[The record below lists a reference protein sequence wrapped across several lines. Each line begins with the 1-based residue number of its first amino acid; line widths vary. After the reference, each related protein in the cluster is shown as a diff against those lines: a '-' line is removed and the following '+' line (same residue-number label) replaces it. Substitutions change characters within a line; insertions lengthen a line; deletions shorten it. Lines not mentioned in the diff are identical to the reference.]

1 MANVFHSI
9 ITAIDVGTT
18 KISVLIAQKV
28 GQDSVKVLG
37 IGKSQSDGLERGVV
51 VDIARTVQSIK
62 YAIKEAELMAGCKV
76 TAAIIGISGSHI
88 DSFNSHGAVPI
99 KKFQVTQADIQ
110 AVLAAAQA
118 VPIEEG
124 QKVLHALPQYFI
136 VDGKDRVIN
145 PLGLH
150 GVRLEAVVHV
160 ITGAVSSIQNLIKC
174 CELAGVVV
182 KDIVLEQLASAE
194 AVLSYDERMLGVG
207 MLDIGGGTSDFAVY
221 QQEGIRYTK
230 VFPIA
235 GNFFT
240 KDLAVGLKAT
250 LKGAELFKREHGRV
264 LLAGSEIDQTNPTIE
279 SVHGAIQHEVDIK
292 QSTFILQARALEL
305 LIMLQQEIKKGSLTQ
320 VMVSGLVITGGG
332 SLLQGIDHLA
342 KKILDMPVRL
352 GVPRVDCAL
361 AESLTNPIYAT
372 GYGLL
377 KYALRKQAMSGFD
390 GLEGPMV
397 QKIFMRMKS
406 WVDKFF

>member
-1 MANVFHSI
+1 MANVFHSL

-18 KISVLIAQKV
+18 KISVLIAQKI
-28 GQDSVKVLG
+28 GEDSVKILG
-37 IGKSQSDGLERGVV
+37 IGKAPSDGLERGVV
-51 VDIARTVQSIK
+51 VDVARTVQSIK
-62 YAIKEAELMAGCKV
+62 YAVKEAELMAGCSV
-76 TAAIIGISGSHI
+76 TPAFIGISGSHI
-88 DSFNSHGAVPI
+88 DSFNTHGAVPI
-99 KKFQVTQADIQ
+99 KKFQVTDSDIQ
-110 AVLAAAQA
+110 AVLTVAQA

-136 VDGKDRVIN
+136 VDGKDRVTN

-174 CELAGVVV
+174 CELAGVIV
-182 KDIVLEQLASAE
+182 KDIVLEQLASADG
-194 AVLSYDERMLGVG
+194 VLSHDERVLGVG

-221 QQEGIRYTK
+221 QQDSIRYTK

-250 LKGAELFKREHGRV
+250 LKGAENFKREY
-264 LLAGSEIDQTNPTIE
+264 GSVNLFVQGEQKYLIE
-279 SVHGAIQHEVDIK
+279 SVHGSQQHEVDI
-292 QSTFILQARALEL
+292 SESSFILHARAFEL
-305 LIMLQQEIKKGSLTQ
+305 LTMLDKEIKKSSLQSMMT
-320 VMVSGLVITGGG
+320 SGLVITGGG
-332 SLLQGIDHLA
+332 SLLKGIDDLA
-342 KKILDMPVRL
+342 IKILNMPVRL
-352 GVPRVDCAL
+352 GVPRVDCSFAD
-361 AESLTNPIYAT
+361 SLSSPIYAT

-377 KYALRKQAMSGFD
+377 KYAIKKNAMFGFD
-390 GLEGPMV
+390 KMQGPMV

>member
-28 GQDSVKVLG
+28 GSDSVKILG
-37 IGKSQSDGLERGVV
+37 IGKAASDGLERGVV

-62 YAIKEAELMAGCKV
+62 YAIKEAELMAGCNV
-76 TAAIIGISGSHI
+76 TPAIIGISGSHI
-88 DSFNSHGAVPI
+88 NSFNTHGAVPI
-99 KKFQVTQADIQ
+99 KRFQVTEADIQ
-110 AVLAAAQA
+110 AVLTVAQA

-124 QKVLHALPQYFI
+124 QKILHALPQYFL
-136 VDGKDRVIN
+136 VDGKDRVTN

-160 ITGAVSSIQNLIKC
+160 ITGAISSIQNLIKC

-194 AVLSYDERMLGVG
+194 GVLSYDERMLGVG

-221 QQEGIRYTK
+221 QQESIRYTK

-250 LKGAELFKREHGRV
+250 LKGAELFKREHGKV
-264 LLAGSEIDQTNPTIE
+264 LLTGIEVENKKYTIE
-279 SVHGAIQHEVDIK
+279 SVHGTIRHEVDIK

-305 LIMLQQEIKKGSLTQ
+305 LVMLQEEIKKSSLAPM
-320 VMVSGLVITGGG
+320 MVSGLVITGGG
-332 SLLQGIDHLA
+332 SLLSGIDELA
-342 KKILDMPVRL
+342 RKVLGMPVRL

-361 AESLTNPIYAT
+361 SESLSSPIYAT

-377 KYALRKQAMSGFD
+377 KYALKKQA
-390 GLEGPMV
+390 GLGLDSMQGPMV
-397 QKIFMRMKS
+397 QKIFIKMKS

>member
-1 MANVFHSI
+1 MAKVFHSL

-28 GQDSVKVLG
+28 TEDSVKILG
-37 IGKSQSDGLERGVV
+37 IGKAPSDGLERGVV
-51 VDIARTVQSIK
+51 VDVARTVQSIK
-62 YAIKEAELMAGCKV
+62 NAVKEAELMAGCSA
-76 TAAIIGISGSHI
+76 TPAFIGISGSHI
-88 DSFNSHGAVPI
+88 DSFNTHGAVPI
-99 KKFQVTQADIQ
+99 KKFQVTDLDIQ
-110 AVLAAAQA
+110 AVLAVAQA

-124 QKVLHALPQYFI
+124 QKILHALPQYFV
-136 VDGKDRVIN
+136 VDGKDRVTN

-174 CELAGVVV
+174 CELAGVIV
-182 KDIVLEQLASAE
+182 KDIVLEQLASADG
-194 AVLSYDERMLGVG
+194 VLNYDERVLGVG

-221 QQEGIRYTK
+221 QQDSIRYTK

-250 LKGAELFKREHGRV
+250 IKGAENFKREHGSV
-264 LLAGSEIDQTNPTIE
+264 YIINDQEEKFFIE
-279 SVHGAIQHEVDIK
+279 SVQGGQQHEVDIA
-292 QSTFILQARALEL
+292 QSSLVLNARAFEL
-305 LIMLQQEIKKGSLTQ
+305 FSMVDQEIKKASLESMMT
-320 VMVSGLVITGGG
+320 SGLVVTGGG
-332 SLLQGIDHLA
+332 SLLKGIDVLA
-342 KKILDMPVRL
+342 SKILNIPVRL
-352 GVPRVDCAL
+352 GVPRVDCSFAH
-361 AESLTNPIYAT
+361 SLTNPIYAT

-377 KYALRKQAMSGFD
+377 KYALKKNSMLGFD
-390 GLEGPMV
+390 KMQGPMV

>member
-1 MANVFHSI
+1 MANVFHSL

-18 KISVLIAQKV
+18 KISVLIAQKI
-28 GQDSVKVLG
+28 GEDSVKILG
-37 IGKSQSDGLERGVV
+37 IGKAPSDGLERGVV
-51 VDIARTVQSIK
+51 VDVARTVQSIK
-62 YAIKEAELMAGCKV
+62 YAVKEAELMAGCSV
-76 TAAIIGISGSHI
+76 TPAFIGISGSHI
-88 DSFNSHGAVPI
+88 DSFNTHGAVPI
-99 KKFQVTQADIQ
+99 KKFQVTETDIQ
-110 AVLAAAQA
+110 AVLAVAQA

-136 VDGKDRVIN
+136 VDGKDRVTN

-174 CELAGVVV
+174 CELAGVIV
-182 KDIVLEQLASAE
+182 KDIVLEQLASADG
-194 AVLSYDERMLGVG
+194 VLSHDERVLGVG

-221 QQEGIRYTK
+221 QQDSIRYTK

-250 LKGAELFKREHGRV
+250 LKGAESFKREY
-264 LLAGSEIDQTNPTIE
+264 GSVNLFTQGEQKYFIE
-279 SVHGAIQHEVDIK
+279 SVHGSKQHEVDIS
-292 QSTFILQARALEL
+292 QSSFILHARAFEL
-305 LIMLQQEIKKGSLTQ
+305 LTMLDKEIKKSSLQSMMT
-320 VMVSGLVITGGG
+320 SGLVITGGG
-332 SLLQGIDHLA
+332 SLLKGIDDLA
-342 KKILDMPVRL
+342 IKVLNMPVRL
-352 GVPRVDCAL
+352 GIPRVDCSFAD
-361 AESLTNPIYAT
+361 SLSSPIYAT

-377 KYALRKQAMSGFD
+377 KYAIKKNAMFGFD
-390 GLEGPMV
+390 KLQGPMV

>member
-1 MANVFHSI
+1 MANVFHSL

-18 KISVLIAQKV
+18 KISVLIAQKI
-28 GQDSVKVLG
+28 GEDSVKILG
-37 IGKSQSDGLERGVV
+37 IGKAPSDGLERGVV
-51 VDIARTVQSIK
+51 VDVARTVQSIK
-62 YAIKEAELMAGCKV
+62 YAVKEAELMAGCSV
-76 TAAIIGISGSHI
+76 TPAFIGISGSHI
-88 DSFNSHGAVPI
+88 DSFNTHGAVPI
-99 KKFQVTQADIQ
+99 KKFQVTEADIQ
-110 AVLAAAQA
+110 AVLAVAQA

-136 VDGKDRVIN
+136 VDGKDRVTN

-174 CELAGVVV
+174 CELAGVIV
-182 KDIVLEQLASAE
+182 KDIVLEQLASADG
-194 AVLSYDERMLGVG
+194 VLSHDERVLGVG

-221 QQEGIRYTK
+221 QQDSIRYTK

-250 LKGAELFKREHGRV
+250 LKGAESFKREY
-264 LLAGSEIDQTNPTIE
+264 GSVNLFTQDEQKYFVE
-279 SVHGAIQHEVDIK
+279 SVHGSKQHEVDIN
-292 QSTFILQARALEL
+292 QSSFILHARAFEL
-305 LIMLQQEIKKGSLTQ
+305 LTMLDKEIKKSSLQAMMT
-320 VMVSGLVITGGG
+320 SGLVITGGG
-332 SLLQGIDHLA
+332 SLLKGIDDLA
-342 KKILDMPVRL
+342 AKILNMPVRL
-352 GVPRVDCAL
+352 GIPRVDCSFAD
-361 AESLTNPIYAT
+361 SLSSPIYAT

-377 KYALRKQAMSGFD
+377 KYAIKKNSMFGFD
-390 GLEGPMV
+390 KLQGPMV

>member
-28 GQDSVKVLG
+28 GQDSIKVLG

-62 YAIKEAELMAGCKV
+62 YAVKEAELMAGCTV
-76 TAAIIGISGSHI
+76 TPAFIGISGSHI
-88 DSFNSHGAVPI
+88 NSFNTHGAVPI

-110 AVLAAAQA
+110 AVLTVAQA

-136 VDGKDRVIN
+136 VDGKERVTN

-182 KDIVLEQLASAE
+182 KDIVLEQLASADG
-194 AVLSYDERMLGVG
+194 VLSYDERMLGVG

-221 QQEGIRYTK
+221 QHESIRYTK

-264 LLAGSEIDQTNPTIE
+264 LLINSEVENQKYLIE

-292 QSTFILQARALEL
+292 QSTIILQARALEL
-305 LIMLQQEIKKGSLTQ
+305 LIMLQEEIKKASLAPT
-320 VMVSGLVITGGG
+320 MVSGLVITGGG
-332 SLLQGIDHLA
+332 SLLQGIDELA
-342 KKILDMPVRL
+342 RKILGMRVRL
-352 GVPRVDCAL
+352 GTPRVDCAL
-361 AESLTNPIYAT
+361 AQSLSSPIYAT

-377 KYALRKQAMSGFD
+377 KYALKKQGMSGLD
-390 GLEGPMV
+390 GLQGPMV